1 MGRSRVSPRHIL
13 FVTGSRGE
21 WGYVRPILRRIES
34 HDGLRHSLVVTNMHL
49 LPEFGA
55 SRREIAADGFEIDQE
70 IFMALDGFTGVSMAK
85 SLGVFLASVAD
96 TFARLR
102 PDLGLLAGA
111 RGEQLMTAIA
121 AAHVNVPIAHVQ
133 AGEVSG
139 NVDGQTRHA
148 LARYAHIHFAA
159 NEDAAERLA
168 RSGEEPFRIHTV
180 GAPQL
185 DELIAETPAD
195 REELAR
201 RYHLDPAR
209 PIILVVQHPVTEQAR
224 LAGEQM
230 AETLAAAAALG
241 EQAVLIYP
249 NNDAGSAE
257 LRSEIDAARG
267 PWLHVERN
275 LPRREYAGLLR
286 EAAVMVGN
294 SSSGVIEAPS
304 FGLPAVNVGRRQE
317 GRLQAANVVNVP
329 HERDAILAALR
340 RAITPEFRASLD
352 GAANPYG
359 DGRASERI
367 VDVLAEVP
375 LDESLLYKRLTY

>member
-1 MGRSRVSPRHIL
+1 MTKRHVL

-21 WGYVRPILRRIES
+21 WGYIRPILRRIEGNGS
-34 HDGLRHSLVVTNMHL
+34 LRHSLVVTNMHL

-85 SLGVFLASVAD
+85 SLGVFLASIAD
-96 TFARLR
+96 TFARLE
-102 PDLGLLAGA
+102 PDVVLLAGD
-111 RGEQLMTAIA
+111 RGEQMMTAIA
-121 AAHVNVPIAHVQ
+121 AAHVNVPVAHVQ

-159 NEDAAERLA
+159 NADAAERL
-168 RSGEEPFRIHTV
+168 RRTGEQEFRIHEV

-185 DELIAETPAD
+185 DELVSEEAPALD
-195 REELAR
+195 DLAAR
-201 RYHLDPAR
+201 FHLDPSR
-209 PIILVVQHPVTEQAR
+209 QTVLIVQHPVTEQAR

-230 AETLAAAAALG
+230 AQTLRAVSALRL
-241 EQAVLIYP
+241 QSVLIYP
-249 NNDAGSAE
+249 NNDAGSGD
-257 LRSEIDAARG
+257 LRAQIDAFRG

-275 LPRREYAGLLR
+275 VPRRYYAGLMR
-286 EAAVMVGN
+286 HAAVMVGN

-304 FGLPAVNVGRRQE
+304 FRLPAVNVGRRQE
-317 GRLQAANVVNVP
+317 GRVQAANVINVE
-329 HERDAILAALR
+329 HDEADIRAAVERALS
-340 RAITPEFRASLD
+340 PEFRAGLD
-352 GAANPYG
+352 GLANPYG

-367 VDVLAEVP
+367 VAVLADVP
-375 LDESLLYKRLTY
+375 LDERLLYKRLTY